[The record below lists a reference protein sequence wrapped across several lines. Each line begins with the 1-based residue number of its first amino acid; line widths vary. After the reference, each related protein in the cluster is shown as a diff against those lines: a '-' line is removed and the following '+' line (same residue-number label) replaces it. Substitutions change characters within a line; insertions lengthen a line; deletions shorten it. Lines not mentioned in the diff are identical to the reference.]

1 MIYFFDNAFI
11 AIVKGVKL
19 SRLSVVYNTAGKAR
33 VIGITNYWVQVA
45 LFPLHKEIFKLLR
58 KLPTDGTFN
67 QLSPVWALPMTGRD
81 YFSFYL
87 TAATDRLPR
96 LLQRDVLN
104 TFVGSRLANL

>member
-1 MIYFFDNAFI
+1 VFI
-11 AIVKGVKL
+11 PNVIISVVDGVKL

-58 KLPTDGTFN
+58 RLSTDGTFN

-81 YFSFYL
+81 YYSFDL

-96 LLQRDVLN
+96 SLQGDVLR
-104 TFVGSRLANL
+104 TFVGDKLADL